1 MRAGDVPDG
10 GDHDR
15 DRQTVGESGAEQA
28 RAGLPSR
35 AKVLIC
41 ADRTRR
47 DENDWLKYWNSG
59 EQMNETEIFKKLIP
73 LVQEITGAKQDNIK
87 MESNLM
93 EDLGAESIDL
103 LDLSF
108 LIEETFGVT
117 IEADEFERQASKYIP
132 GGRYEQDGFLTA
144 EAIEQLK
151 KALPE
156 VPPEK
161 LRPGLKK
168 IEVPSVLNVAV
179 FVHIIQRKLSEKQQ
193 EVTDA

>member
-1 MRAGDVPDG
+1 
-10 GDHDR
+10 
-15 DRQTVGESGAEQA
+15 
-28 RAGLPSR
+28 
-35 AKVLIC
+35 
-41 ADRTRR
+41 
-47 DENDWLKYWNSG
+47 
-59 EQMNETEIFKKLIP
+59 MNGTEIFKKLLP
-73 LVQEITGAKQDNIK
+73 LVQEITGAKQNNIK

-108 LIEETFGVT
+108 LIEETFGIT
-117 IEADEFERQASKYIP
+117 IEADEFERQASKCIP
-132 GGRYEQDGFLTA
+132 RGKYEQDGFLTA

-151 KALPE
+151 RALPE

-161 LRPGLKK
+161 LHTGLKK
-168 IEVPSVLNVAV
+168 IELPSVLNVAV

>member
-1 MRAGDVPDG
+1 
-10 GDHDR
+10 
-15 DRQTVGESGAEQA
+15 
-28 RAGLPSR
+28 
-35 AKVLIC
+35 
-41 ADRTRR
+41 
-47 DENDWLKYWNSG
+47 
-59 EQMNETEIFKKLIP
+59 MNETEIFKKLIP